1 MGGVSSKEEI
11 LARLDELDKKE
22 LALNIQLRDLQK
34 QLNEIVPDDEKVKVN
49 ENLGR
54 EGEYDEIPEVG
65 QRQNNKKNT
74 KKNKNQKKKRRR
86 DESDDEEESEEDEDD
101 DDDDDEEKCVL
112 QVQLFKLAE
121 NSHLLRFIKK
131 SGQLD
136 DFYKNMQIISDLA
149 KEIL

>member
-65 QRQNNKKNT
+65 QRQNNRKNMKKNRNG
-74 KKNKNQKKKRRR
+74 KKKRKRDESDEDDESDDDDDDQDDDAHDESQQKRRKKKRRR
-86 DESDDEEESEEDEDD
+86 
-101 DDDDDEEKCVL
+101 
-112 QVQLFKLAE
+112 
-121 NSHLLRFIKK
+121 N
-131 SGQLD
+131 
-136 DFYKNMQIISDLA
+136 
-149 KEIL
+149 

>member
-86 DESDDEEESEEDEDD
+86 DESDDEEESEEDEDEDDD
-101 DDDDDEEKCVL
+101 DDDDDESEEPKR
-112 QVQLFKLAE
+112 KRRRR
-121 NSHLLRFIKK
+121 N
-131 SGQLD
+131 
-136 DFYKNMQIISDLA
+136 
-149 KEIL
+149 